1 MSTRF
6 EFTNRARPILEVG
19 LGSST
24 IDESAALWDVSL
36 WDAVGSQW
44 NGDEPLWRDVACD
57 TIEAHIEIGRGRV
70 ADAFPVGTADIVV
83 DNDSGW
89 ADPSVE
95 PDEGTPGWIEF
106 DGGAGWLSV
115 PDSAALDLT
124 GDMTVIVRIMVLST
138 PVGNRAPILCKG
150 NLTGDL
156 AYLVDVEPDTDTR
169 FVVSPTG
176 SATVGIYAATTNLLP
191 RMLGEWRWVAFAYD
205 RDNGSGDHHISVWY
219 GGAGA
224 YAEPWQIIESTT
236 APGTLATAT
245 NTLPLLIGGE
255 LFSSEPFNGRIGYVE
270 IRNGHGGYSGANAVP
285 GGSTVFKLN
294 GWNLTEGDVGA
305 STITAD
311 TGQTITVIQDGTSVP
326 RVSAAITPFNGLL
339 KMRPGRAIRIG
350 VNHATLG
357 DKWLFRGFVDSIE
370 PVDDP
375 EDWSTVRL
383 RCIDALG
390 EAGRAKLSSETETG
404 EDEESRT
411 RFSRI
416 LNLIRW
422 PGTKRSI
429 NASAIR
435 PLYAAE
441 MTGQVIDLLRQTA
454 ESEGGWAYA
463 DNNGNIVLQNRD
475 WLYHETTETVDA
487 VIGNIGEDDVC
498 PGRWVRTFDRADIAT
513 QVIFGNDYPT
523 TEVSPLEPVVVNDF
537 PSQNLYGLEVYERLD
552 LWTKNRTTLI
562 QNAGRVL
569 GTRSAGQS
577 MPLIRSVTLDAGMSD
592 DVLDVMAA
600 MSIYTPSR
608 YRCRLQKNG
617 RVVFNGIF
625 FAVGATHDLSASA
638 WTANVSL
645 DRAGSYAVLDP
656 VDYVWDTGR
665 WDHSLWN

>member
-1 MSTRF
+1 MSATRF

-95 PDEGTPGWIEF
+95 PDQSVGYFGLTGLDGDYVSVADYAALGVTGDICIVFRFRTAQWPPASNIQIAAKDGAWIIFVTTLGILQLWTAQGAVISISQSDFISPSTDWRWYAVVLDVNNGAAGHDHKWFYGGNGENQGAWVEIESGTTAGVIAINDTADPLVIGTVTALNSL
-106 DGGAGWLSV
+106 DGEVSHLSV
-115 PDSAALDLT
+115 RSGFGPGLTVGGTTVFEFNGWDLT
-124 GDMTVIVRIMVLST
+124 EADVDATSITPRVGSNPMV
-138 PVGNRAPILCKG
+138 VHG
-150 NLTGDL
+150 
-156 AYLVDVEPDTDTR
+156 DVE
-169 FVVSPTG
+169 VV
-176 SATVGIYAATTNLLP
+176 
-191 RMLGEWRWVAFAYD
+191 
-205 RDNGSGDHHISVWY
+205 
-219 GGAGA
+219 
-224 YAEPWQIIESTT
+224 
-236 APGTLATAT
+236 
-245 NTLPLLIGGE
+245 
-255 LFSSEPFNGRIGYVE
+255 
-270 IRNGHGGYSGANAVP
+270 
-285 GGSTVFKLN
+285 
-294 GWNLTEGDVGA
+294 
-305 STITAD
+305 
-311 TGQTITVIQDGTSVP
+311 
-326 RVSAAITPFNGLL
+326 AAINPFQAILRL
-339 KMRPGRAIRIG
+339 RPGRPIRIG
-350 VNHATLG
+350 VHHDTLG
-357 DKWLFRGFVDSIE
+357 DKWLFRGFIDSIE

-375 EDWSTVRL
+375 EDWSTVRM

-390 EAGRAKLSSETETG
+390 EAGRAKLSAETETG

-422 PGTKRSI
+422 PASKRSI
-429 NASAIR
+429 NASAVR

-441 MTGQVIDLLRQTA
+441 MSGQVIDLLRQTA

-475 WLYHETTETVDA
+475 WLYHETTEDVDA
-487 VIGNIGEDDVC
+487 TIGNIGVDDVC
-498 PGRWVRTFDRADIAT
+498 PGRWIRTFDRADIAT
-513 QVIFGNDYPT
+513 QVIFGNDYPS

-537 PSQNLYGLEVYERLD
+537 PSQNLYGLEVFERLD

-600 MSIYTPSR
+600 LSIYTPSR

-625 FAVGATHDLSASA
+625 FAIGVTHDLSADA

-645 DRAGSYAVLDP
+645 DRAGTYAVLDP
-656 VDYVWDTGR
+656 ADYIWDTAR